1 MKRHLLAIA
10 AALVLAATPVKGQAD
25 ISASYRFDIGGGIG
39 MSGYL
44 GDANGSNIFHKPGF
58 AANLQ
63 GRYLFN
69 ERTAIRAQLT
79 GMSLSGSTA
88 DFDNYLPGG
97 RDYSFSAFAADLSVR
112 GEFNF
117 FPYGIGETYRRL
129 RRFTP
134 FLAIGLGATVSSCG
148 GFTAGALSLPMTAGI
163 KYKISRRLNLIADF
177 TMTKVFGDKLDGAE
191 LADLTTIKSS
201 FIKNTDWHSAIQVS
215 LSYEFGPRCVVC
227 NRKD

>member
-25 ISASYRFDIGGGIG
+25 ISDSYRFDIGGGIG

-69 ERTAIRAQLT
+69 ERTAIRAQIT

-88 DFDNYLPGG
+88 D
-97 RDYSFSAFAADLSVR
+97 S
-112 GEFNF
+112 
-117 FPYGIGETYRRL
+117 
-129 RRFTP
+129 
-134 FLAIGLGATVSSCG
+134 
-148 GFTAGALSLPMTAGI
+148 
-163 KYKISRRLNLIADF
+163 
-177 TMTKVFGDKLDGAE
+177 
-191 LADLTTIKSS
+191 
-201 FIKNTDWHSAIQVS
+201 
-215 LSYEFGPRCVVC
+215 
-227 NRKD
+227 